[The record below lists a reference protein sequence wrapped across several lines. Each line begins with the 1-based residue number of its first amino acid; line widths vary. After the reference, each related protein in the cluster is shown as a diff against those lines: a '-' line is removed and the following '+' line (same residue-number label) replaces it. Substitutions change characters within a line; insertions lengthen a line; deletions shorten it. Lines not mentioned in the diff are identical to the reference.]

1 STKRRAAR
9 RANSGTS
16 AQTNTPGRISRG
28 SISGFAPV
36 PSIEAQQL
44 VGFTRPP
51 TPSGIGVY
59 GATLVF
65 PCIEY
70 RLHESPGSF
79 NAISTVEKSGIP
91 THAVIQKRSISA
103 AFAGAKSGQ
112 IAEIRRDTRQ
122 AQFLAGQ
129 FYVKADGDAFL

>member
-1 STKRRAAR
+1 SLAILCQAQSTNRRAVK
-9 RANSGTS
+9 RANSGVS

-28 SISGFAPV
+28 IISGFAPV
-36 PSIEAQQL
+36 PSIATQQL
-44 VGFTRPP
+44 VSFTRAPA
-51 TPSGIGVY
+51 PSGIGGY

-70 RLHESPGSF
+70 GLHESPSSF
-79 NAISTVEKSGIP
+79 NSISTVEKGGIP

-112 IAEIRRDTRQ
+112 ITEIHRDTRQ
-122 AQFLAGQ
+122 P
-129 FYVKADGDAFL
+129 